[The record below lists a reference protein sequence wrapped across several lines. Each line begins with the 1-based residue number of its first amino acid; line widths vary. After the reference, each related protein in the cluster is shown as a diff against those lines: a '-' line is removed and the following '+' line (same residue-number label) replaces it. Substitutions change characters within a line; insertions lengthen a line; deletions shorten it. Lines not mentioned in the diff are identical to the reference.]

1 MEVEIP
7 TLTGLLKR
15 ASSEALPDT
24 LRRIRRWIDGIVKP
38 PNAIIV
44 PQMMVGVAGRFP
56 QGQSMYIVHCY
67 VSIFRFLLR
76 TTRRELASEYRPLR
90 GQSEIIGFFIRRIP
104 NGLFGCSS
112 GPRAESTVDSKEV
125 GWQAAI
131 LMAATPDALLRTRED
146 HGGDYSACKASPV
159 SDEIDAEKTGFQVG
173 TAS

>member
-1 MEVEIP
+1 
-7 TLTGLLKR
+7 
-15 ASSEALPDT
+15 
-24 LRRIRRWIDGIVKP
+24 
-38 PNAIIV
+38 
-44 PQMMVGVAGRFP
+44 
-56 QGQSMYIVHCY
+56 MYIVHCY

-76 TTRRELASEYRPLR
+76 TTRRELASEYRPSR

-146 HGGDYSACKASPV
+146 HGGDYPPCKASPV